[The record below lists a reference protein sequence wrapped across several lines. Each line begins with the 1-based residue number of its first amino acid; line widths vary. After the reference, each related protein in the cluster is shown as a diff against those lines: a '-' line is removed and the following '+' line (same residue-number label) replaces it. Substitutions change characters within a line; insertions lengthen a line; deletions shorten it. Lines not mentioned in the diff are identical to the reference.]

1 MPYWCSL
8 AYLCNNI
15 MNILNIMK
23 EFKFTFVCKA
33 LAIAGYILASATSI
47 APLHAE
53 PLVTLK
59 QMVEKT
65 ISSNPEIQAK
75 YHAYVGAGYEQELVK
90 GGFLPKVDV
99 QSTYRN
105 QENING
111 VGSSG
116 GTEIPTWNNE
126 LILRQMIFDGFA
138 TSSEVNSAHV

>member
-23 EFKFTFVCKA
+23 KFKFTFVCKA
-33 LAIAGYILASATSI
+33 LAILASATSI

-75 YHAYVGAGYEQELVK
+75 YHAYVGADTIVHLSSVGEYAA
-90 GGFLPKVDV
+90 GFNAAKDV
-99 QSTYRN
+99 QT
-105 QENING
+105 ITLTG
-111 VGSSG
+111 VDLV
-116 GTEIPTWNNE
+116 T
-126 LILRQMIFDGFA
+126 GFA
-138 TSSEVNSAHV
+138 NDQAIIANLITNQKLITD